1 MKIMFKKQL
10 IKIGLLSMIS
20 GVFMVACTDLEIKE
34 TDSII
39 SEGGG
44 GAGFTGVENV
54 DGAIQ
59 NLYNSIQGH
68 IADQAGWY
76 ALTEVSTDELLVP
89 TRGTDWGDNGIWRT
103 LHQHAWSPS
112 HLYVFTAWN
121 QMNQNIFNAT
131 EIIDPRS
138 NATTAQLAEAKFLR
152 AFAMHQIMDLYGQ
165 VPFRTPDEGPEIEPS
180 VFQRADA
187 YSFVLDDLNAAID
200 GLPDSGPNNSATQF
214 ATKQAAQFLKARVLL
229 NGHVY
234 KGTGSA
240 EAADMQEVINL
251 VDAITT
257 QGYALQ
263 QGYFDIFTNEQDTET
278 IWWLAAG
285 VGNRIWNGMHYNMIT
300 EDTGGGG
307 WNGWTT
313 LAEFYDLFE
322 GAPNSNRAGDGQEER
337 RGWVP
342 DATNTDETN
351 LGFGYGFLLGQ
362 QYNLNPTTKEV
373 VKLQDRAKN
382 DLVFTKELPG
392 LVGNN
397 EATGIRVLKY
407 HPANPGGS
415 YVGHQIMFR
424 YADAFLMKAE
434 AMMRSGGDA
443 TAMVNELRAI
453 RGAQPVGSVTEDV
466 MLAERGRELYIEFI
480 RRTDMIRFGQF
491 TRDWEF
497 KDPAAVG
504 DDTKN
509 LYPIPSNALLSNS
522 NLVQNPG
529 Y

>member
-1 MKIMFKKQL
+1 
-10 IKIGLLSMIS
+10 
-20 GVFMVACTDLEIKE
+20 
-34 TDSII
+34 
-39 SEGGG
+39 
-44 GAGFTGVENV
+44 
-54 DGAIQ
+54 
-59 NLYNSIQGH
+59 
-68 IADQAGWY
+68 
-76 ALTEVSTDELLVP
+76 
-89 TRGTDWGDNGIWRT
+89 
-103 LHQHAWSPS
+103 
-112 HLYVFTAWN
+112 
-121 QMNQNIFNAT
+121 
-131 EIIDPRS
+131 
-138 NATTAQLAEAKFLR
+138 
-152 AFAMHQIMDLYGQ
+152 
-165 VPFRTPDEGPEIEPS
+165 
-180 VFQRADA
+180 
-187 YSFVLDDLNAAID
+187 
-200 GLPDSGPNNSATQF
+200 
-214 ATKQAAQFLKARVLL
+214 
-229 NGHVY
+229 
-234 KGTGSA
+234 
-240 EAADMQEVINL
+240 
-251 VDAITT
+251 
-257 QGYALQ
+257 LQ
-263 QGYFDIFTNEQDTET
+263 PGYFDIFTNEQDSET

-322 GAPNSNRAGDGQEER
+322 GAPNSNRVGDGQEER

-362 QYNLNPTTKEV
+362 QYNLNPTSKEV

-453 RGAQPVGSVTEDV
+453 RGAQPVGSVTEDI
-466 MLAERGRELYIEFI
+466 MLAERGRELYIEFV
-480 RRTDMIRFGQF
+480 RRIDMIRFGKF

-504 DDTKN
+504 DDTKQ